1 MRMMFLALFA
11 ACFVSIDSAHAENTA
26 ELSASVVVQV
36 HDREAAGDAM
46 VAFAAAQ
53 GGWFSSLSETG
64 VTLVVPA
71 ESVESVL
78 TEARTLG
85 RVVARDYGSVDHG
98 PELTDLGARLKAR
111 EEVLDKYLAV
121 LEEAGPDSVVA
132 VERQI
137 TRVVAEIEQTEGRL
151 RYLHD
156 RVNHG
161 RIQVG
166 FQFQDRAA
174 PVRLGASSFDW
185 LNSLNLADLTSDFE
199 YGDDDVRACGVQG
212 PVPENFAPFTRRCRI
227 RGVSPDNVMYRVR
240 THDNDPEAD
249 LAFWGEAMR
258 NRMVEAGYHLIA
270 EEAVKAGDLEGAML
284 ELGAA
289 DGDRDWTYLVTLFV
303 DGGDLVVVEAAGEV
317 DAFSGHRDAVL
328 AAVSQVEM

>member
-1 MRMMFLALFA
+1 MRTMFFALFA
-11 ACFVSIDSAHAENTA
+11 VCSTSIATAHAENTA
-26 ELSASVVVQV
+26 ELTASVVVQV
-36 HDREAAGDAM
+36 HDREAAGDTM
-46 VAFAAAQ
+46 VAFAEAQ
-53 GGWFSSLSETG
+53 GGWFSSLAETG
-64 VTLVVPA
+64 VTLVVPT
-71 ESVESVL
+71 ESVEAVL

-85 RVVARDYGSVDHG
+85 RVVDRNYGSVDHG
-98 PELTDLGARLKAR
+98 AELTDLGARLDAR
-111 EEVLDKYLAV
+111 EEVLEKYLAV

-137 TRVVAEIEQTEGRL
+137 TRVVAEIEQTQGRL

-199 YGDDDVRACGVQG
+199 YGVDDVRACGVRG
-212 PVPENFAPFTRRCRI
+212 SVPENFAPFTRRCRI
-227 RGVSPDNVMYRVR
+227 RAVSPDNVMYRVR
-240 THDNDPEAD
+240 THANDPEAD
-249 LAFWGEAMR
+249 LAFWSEAMR
-258 NRMVEAGYHLIA
+258 NRMLEAGYHLIA
-270 EEAVKAGDLEGAML
+270 EETVKAGDLEGAML

-289 DGDRDWTYLVTLFV
+289 DGERDWTYLVTLFV
-303 DGGDLVVVEAAGEV
+303 DGGDLVVVEAAGDV

-328 AAVSQVEM
+328 AAISKVEL